1 MNISVELTLATKL
14 KAAGSKVHVFDGL
27 TTHEQRR
34 EKIRVALKEIPADKQ
49 AELSKLFLL
58 AYRENP

>member
-1 MNISVELTLATKL
+1 MNISIELAIATKL

-34 EKIRVALKEIPADKQ
+34 EKIRAALRDIPTEKRE
-49 AELSKLFLL
+49 ELSKLFVV
-58 AYRENP
+58 AYREQP